1 MTVRNHS
8 NAREQAHDD
17 DLSTLALLADGWTGA
32 DIERIVR
39 EVRAKCRRRRQPMTW
54 DNLVVAMRE
63 ARPAPPAALMLPIAI
78 HEMGHALAY
87 ELLGIGHVES
97 VQIGGETGGRTRV
110 TIHTERVQDEVGIM
124 GMISCLLAGR
134 TAEQLIVGSTMI
146 GSGGV
151 DESDLGRATRLAVE
165 LETACGLGE
174 DMPLVYRPP
183 TNPGEALLYQPMLA
197 RRVDARLTRAAKEV
211 EAELRRHLTLLSR
224 LAGLL
229 VERTI
234 IAGDEVR
241 QEIEKAA
248 SVS

>member
-1 MTVRNHS
+1 MTIGQHHNGRGQ
-8 NAREQAHDD
+8 ARDD
-17 DLSTLALLADGWTGA
+17 DLSALALLADGLTGA
-32 DIERIVR
+32 DIERLVR
-39 EVRAKCRRRRQPMTW
+39 EVRGRCRRGREPMTW
-54 DNLVVAMRE
+54 DNLAE
-63 ARPAPPAALMLPIAI
+63 ALRGVRPAPPAQLMLPIAI
-78 HEMGHALAY
+78 HEIGHALAY
-87 ELLGIGHVES
+87 ELFGIGQVES

-110 TIHTERVQDEVGIM
+110 TMHTERVQDEVGIM

-134 TAEQLIVGSTMI
+134 AAEQLVIGSTMI

-151 DESDLGRATRLAVE
+151 EESDLGRATRLAVE

-183 TNPGEALLYQPMLA
+183 ANPGEALLYQPLLA

-234 IAGDEVR
+234 IGGDEVR
-241 QEIEKAA
+241 REIENSA
-248 SVS
+248 SDR